1 MKKPAIVVA
10 PRTLPEARRARP
22 PLERARVAAAAMQ
35 AIEPLIDL
43 LLQLGITSPEAES
56 LFRTQFVHRTRR
68 RLLAQHGRRG
78 ATDVRVAL
86 SSGVHRNFVHQILRR
101 PPTIAPN
108 RVRKGHRANRLIDA
122 WHTDAR
128 YQDGDGKPRDL
139 PRSGPAPSFRSLAQ
153 RYASGVAPG
162 PLLAELARAD
172 AVLLLPDRRVR
183 VRSRQVRT
191 GGMSRKSV
199 VEMGARARNLLD
211 ALLSNL
217 SAPTDP
223 LLCESTPQWRIE
235 RSRLPLV
242 RAVVR
247 RRTDAF
253 LAALEAEIA
262 SENRR
267 TRRDARAAPTSALA
281 LTIFETLSTTD
292 MTQFRRRKG
301 RSQR

>member
-153 RYASGVAPG
+153 RYASSVAPR

-172 AVLLLPDRRVR
+172 AVVLARPASTRSQPAGSHRRHH
-183 VRSRQVRT
+183 
-191 GGMSRKSV
+191 RKSV